1 MKKNIIIKKNKST
14 KNKLFD
20 EDELEKLIYDIKELK
35 LNKTKSI
42 KKKFEYLCNNNSKKL
57 QRIYL

>member
-20 EDELEKLIYDIKELK
+20 EEELEKLIYI
-35 LNKTKSI
+35 
-42 KKKFEYLCNNNSKKL
+42 
-57 QRIYL
+57 